1 MKVMESRSQGHT
13 TLSKSQASKRMRER
27 GGSLVEHEAEE
38 VSFVYVM
45 GALHDH
51 QREDEDV

>member
-13 TLSKSQASKRMRER
+13 TLSKSQASKRMRVR